1 MPAAASR
8 PSVRVRGRATQ
19 ANAAE
24 CVERAT
30 VQAVPPYGAAMESNP
45 TAGEHAVVGER
56 LGVVDRGVLAAADA
70 LMSVIHEGAGR
81 VKANVTG
88 PGW

>member
-1 MPAAASR
+1 
-8 PSVRVRGRATQ
+8 
-19 ANAAE
+19 
-24 CVERAT
+24 
-30 VQAVPPYGAAMESNP
+30 MESNP